1 MNLLLQLIF
10 LAVVIALSGNV
21 SADFIQPLLIKTKN
35 AGNIPFSHENHLK
48 SLNNNCSACHN
59 SIFHIVLKNNSTVT
73 MAKME
78 KGKSC
83 GACHNKE
90 NPKTPQ
96 LNNCTACHT
105 VDAVSIVI
113 PDFGTLIFR
122 HSKHLG
128 MFTCTDCHNALFK
141 TDRTNPHVTMSQM
154 QQGKSCGGC
163 HDGKSAFSVA
173 GDCVKCHQV
182 GEIPLAGGSVFSHN
196 AHLEMSFA
204 CSECHNKIFVP
215 GPNRVSHT
223 MLDME
228 SGKSCGACHNGKT
241 AFSVKGDCQK
251 CHKNIM
257 DIRFKAFNARF
268 SHGDHLKMFKCDE
281 CHSEIFIGG
290 ARSIRYTMT
299 QMEQGKSC
307 GACHDGKS
315 AFGVTG
321 SCDKCH
327 PSIHPDRIFTI
338 KNAGTVTFSHAKH
351 RENFSCDQCHNGIVV
366 AGVASKRFTMNE
378 MDKGKSCGACHDG
391 KTAFSV
397 KSCSK
402 CHPVKEIL
410 FADDAR
416 FNHDKHLVMYSCNDC
431 HNQLFSAGPDNKRIS
446 MTQMEKG
453 SSCGSCHDG
462 STAFSVKGDC
472 DKCHNSTVDI
482 VFKVKETGATTFS
495 HTIHKSMYKCVDC
508 HSQIFKAGKNSIR
521 ASMADMEKG
530 SSCGTCHDGK
540 TAFGVKSDCQKCHTV
555 KHIHFRPGSAQ
566 FSHTVHIA
574 AYSCKDCHPDL
585 FIPGSGNKHFTMSQ
599 MEQGKSCGS
608 CHDDKTAFSVKSN
621 CVKCHPG
628 NPRSVRYE
636 LSPTTGNV
644 EFSHKL
650 HIERGYSC
658 NDCHYTIVKS
668 GASDKR
674 WVMKEMDQGGFCGSC
689 HGQSMAFSVKDP
701 TACERCHQKE
711 SDWRPQQ
718 MQ

>member
-21 SADFIQPLLIKTKN
+21 SADFRQPLLIKTKN

-241 AFSVKGDCQK
+241 AFC
-251 CHKNIM
+251 
-257 DIRFKAFNARF
+257 
-268 SHGDHLKMFKCDE
+268 
-281 CHSEIFIGG
+281 
-290 ARSIRYTMT
+290 
-299 QMEQGKSC
+299 
-307 GACHDGKS
+307 
-315 AFGVTG
+315 
-321 SCDKCH
+321 
-327 PSIHPDRIFTI
+327 
-338 KNAGTVTFSHAKH
+338 
-351 RENFSCDQCHNGIVV
+351 
-366 AGVASKRFTMNE
+366 
-378 MDKGKSCGACHDG
+378 
-391 KTAFSV
+391 V

-402 CHPVKEIL
+402 CHPVKEVL
-410 FADDAR
+410 FSDDAR

-555 KHIHFRPGSAQ
+555 KQIHFRPGSAQ

-644 EFSHKL
+644 EFSHKP
-650 HIERGYSC
+650 HIERGYS
-658 NDCHYTIVKS
+658 
-668 GASDKR
+668 
-674 WVMKEMDQGGFCGSC
+674 
-689 HGQSMAFSVKDP
+689 
-701 TACERCHQKE
+701 
-711 SDWRPQQ
+711 
-718 MQ
+718 

>member
-555 KHIHFRPGSAQ
+555 KHIHFRHGSAQ

-608 CHDDKTAFSVKSN
+608 CHDDKTA
-621 CVKCHPG
+621 
-628 NPRSVRYE
+628 
-636 LSPTTGNV
+636 L
-644 EFSHKL
+644 
-650 HIERGYSC
+650 
-658 NDCHYTIVKS
+658 
-668 GASDKR
+668 
-674 WVMKEMDQGGFCGSC
+674 
-689 HGQSMAFSVKDP
+689 
-701 TACERCHQKE
+701 
-711 SDWRPQQ
+711 
-718 MQ
+718 